1 MKRVHLNIIALS
13 LLMILSISGF
23 AQKRVYFCEDY
34 TATGEPKGQSSRWSI
49 TPSAGNVYILYQND
63 NINIT
68 TSKIYFFIDFLTEG
82 EYKEFDTKSVTPDK
96 YKSYVLYDYK
106 FTKAGDYRVIVYD
119 GAMSKLTTEYVTITM
134 KDADKVNNADNID
147 NTKVGTVYY
156 MDATV
161 TFCTDV
167 DSKGNADTPSSVF
180 NISPDKGSYVYV
192 LLNNGKAL
200 KTTELIVDIWKG
212 DDYKDFVETKK
223 VTVED
228 YSNFAYFKY
237 TFYKEG
243 KYKFSIF
250 TKDETFIQTG
260 YVEINYK

>member
-1 MKRVHLNIIALS
+1 MKKMNLKVFALS
-13 LLMILSISGF
+13 ILLTLTISGF

-34 TATGEPKGQSSRWSI
+34 IATGEPKGQSSRWSI
-49 TPSAGNVYILYQND
+49 TPTAGNVYILYQND
-63 NINIT
+63 NENIT
-68 TSKIYFFIDFLTEG
+68 TSKIYFFIDLLTDG

-119 GAMSKLTTEYVTITM
+119 AAMAKLTTEYVTITM
-134 KDADKVNNADNID
+134 KDADKVEVTDD
-147 NTKVGTVYY
+147 TKVSTVYY

-161 TFCTDV
+161 TFCLDV
-167 DSKGNADTPSSVF
+167 DSKGIADTPSAVF
-180 NISPDKGSYVYV
+180 NINRDKGSYVYI
-192 LLNNGKAL
+192 LINNGKAI

-212 DDYKDFVETKK
+212 DDYKEFVETKK
-223 VTVED
+223 IPVEE

-237 TFYKEG
+237 TFFKAG
-243 KYKFSIF
+243 KYKFSVF

>member
-1 MKRVHLNIIALS
+1 MKKLHLTISALS
-13 LLMILSISGF
+13 LLMILSVSVF

-49 TPSAGNVYILYQND
+49 TPAAGNVYFLYQND

-68 TSKIYFFIDFLTEG
+68 TSKIYFFIDFLTDG

-106 FTKAGDYRVIVYD
+106 FTKSGDYRIIVYD
-119 GAMSKLTTEYVTITM
+119 ADMSKLTTDYVTITM
-134 KDADKVNNADNID
+134 KDAEKANNTD
-147 NTKVGTVYY
+147 NTKVSTVYY
-156 MDATV
+156 LDATV

-167 DSKGNADTPSSVF
+167 DNKGNAVTPSTVF
-180 NISPDKGSYVYV
+180 NINQDKGSYVYV

-212 DDYKDFVETKK
+212 DDYKDFVETRK

-237 TFYKEG
+237 TFYKDG

-260 YVEINYK
+260 FVEVNYK